1 MQALK
6 EREINF
12 IDAMNRK
19 ERKNTSIHFK
29 QIFLFTVPVL
39 LFITT
44 VGTILF
50 LHTAA
55 LGLEKKIEKIQ
66 GELISEEIM
75 EKKMDFVLLQ
85 NEISGLQG
93 FQKNYKLLESMFE
106 GQAEADKNM
115 IYTIITQCFGKIIIE
130 DLSMENSYLRI
141 DCHCAEYKEA
151 ALYVQRLEKTK
162 LFSKVNYQGFEKDG
176 DQYIFSLTCAIN
188 NPAAS

>member
-19 ERKNTSIHFK
+19 EKKNTSINFK
-29 QIFLFTVPVL
+29 QIFFFMVPVL

-50 LHTAA
+50 LHTTI
-55 LGLEKKIEKIQ
+55 LRFENKIEKIQ
-66 GELISEEIM
+66 AELMSEEVVQ
-75 EKKMDFVLLQ
+75 KQADFALLQ

-93 FQKNYKLLESMFE
+93 FQKNYELLERMFE
-106 GQAEADKNM
+106 GQAEADREM
-115 IYTIITQCFGKIIIE
+115 IHTIITQCFGKIVIE
-130 DLSMENSYLRI
+130 DLSMENSYLRME
-141 DCHCAEYKEA
+141 CHCAEYQEA
-151 ALYVQRLEKTK
+151 ALYVQRLEKTE

-176 DQYIFSLTCAIN
+176 DKYIFSLTCSIN